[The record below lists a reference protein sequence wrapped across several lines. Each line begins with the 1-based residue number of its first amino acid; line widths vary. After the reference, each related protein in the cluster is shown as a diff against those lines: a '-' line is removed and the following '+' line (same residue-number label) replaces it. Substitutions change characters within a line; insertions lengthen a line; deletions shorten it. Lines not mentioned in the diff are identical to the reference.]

1 MFGIPQ
7 QVAAKNGKYIG
18 SIIGDSLIMC
28 GEIIKETKNIPTKTK
43 LFQENT
49 LQQCSTFYE
58 PFY

>member
-1 MFGIPQ
+1 MCEKKIMFGIPQ

-43 LFQENT
+43 LFQEKT
-49 LQQCSTFYE
+49 L
-58 PFY
+58 